1 MAARPQPHSRVPRS
15 TLSDRPSGMPEW
27 VRFALR
33 APLFWKLLLPQL
45 LLVVVLLVVAIAAAR
60 PGVGTEA
67 TLIAVLVVGPL
78 VAALISAGGLR
89 LALRPI
95 RTLTET
101 AQRVKRGDWSARAA
115 HSPLADHDVEHLGL
129 VLNEMLDAVE
139 EARLTQR
146 RASSLV
152 LDAEERE
159 REQIAHEIYAGTAQ
173 TLAGVLIRLRV
184 LARALPAG
192 DPGPVLDE
200 VTSEVRTALEEV
212 REVAR
217 RLRPP
222 ELDELG
228 IRAALE
234 AHGRRLIDGA
244 GPVLTFQGDVP
255 EEDLDPGARLAL
267 FRIVQEAMTNAVVHA
282 RATRVRVELATLPE
296 VFRAEVVDDGTGFDP
311 TSATPTTDSNLGLV
325 GMRERADYVGG
336 DLTVRSEP
344 GSGTVVRL
352 DVPWGLR
359 EPPDSAPLS
368 AGVGG
373 AHPAVDYRFS

>member
-1 MAARPQPHSRVPRS
+1 MKSEARAMAARLVPHSRVLRS
-15 TLSDRPSGMPEW
+15 TQSEPPSERPGW
-27 VRFALR
+27 ARIALR

-45 LLVVVLLVVAIAAAR
+45 LLVAVLLAVAITAV
-60 PGVGTEA
+60 GVGTEK
-67 TLIAVLVVGPL
+67 TLIAVLVAGPI
-78 VAALISAGGLR
+78 VTALLSAWALR

-101 AQRVKRGDWSARAA
+101 AQRVKRGDWSARATP
-115 HSPLADHDVEHLGL
+115 SPLADRQVEHLGL
-129 VLNEMLDAVE
+129 VLNEMLDAMVQ
-139 EARLTQR
+139 ARQTQR
-146 RASSLV
+146 QVSRLV

-184 LARALPAG
+184 LDRALATG

-212 REVAR
+212 RAVAR

-234 AHGRRLIDGA
+234 AHGRRLTEHA
-244 GPVLTFQGDVP
+244 GPAITFEGDIP
-255 EEDLDPGARLAL
+255 EEDLEPGARLAL
-267 FRIVQEAMTNAVVHA
+267 FRIVQEGVTNAVLHA
-282 RATRVRVELATLPE
+282 RASRVRVEFTTLPA
-296 VFRAEVVDDGTGFDP
+296 VFRADVVDDGVGFDP
-311 TSATPTTDSNLGLV
+311 VSATPTTDSHLGLV

-336 DLTVRSEP
+336 DVSVRSAS
-344 GSGTVVRL
+344 GSGTSVRL
-352 DVPWGLR
+352 DLPWGLR
-359 EPPDSAPLS
+359 EPPADSTIS
-368 AGVGG
+368 SR
-373 AHPAVDYRFS
+373 AHAATTGP